1 MSKTTFI
8 WRYFFMNII
17 TQSHPAVYQYIKG
30 GVRSKETAINRVT
43 EEIYDWCNPYWL
55 GDDAID
61 IVFIRGISRQYL
73 KMMEEKWK
81 LGEIK
86 IREIY

>member
-8 WRYFFMNII
+8 WRYFFTKII

-30 GVRSKETAINRVT
+30 GVRSKETAISRVT
-43 EEIYDWCNPYWL
+43 EEMYDWCNPYWL
-55 GDDAID
+55 DDEDID
-61 IVFIRGISRQYL
+61 IIFIRGISRQYL
-73 KMMEEKWK
+73 KSMEEQWK
-81 LGEIK
+81 AGKIK